1 MEKGLSTF
9 IRESLCI
16 EEKDYNTYSPLTLAY
31 IGDAVFDIV
40 IRTAVVSAG
49 NTRADRLHRRTSAI
63 VKAKTQAEM
72 IERMIPHLT
81 PEEEDLYKRG
91 RNAKSHTTAK
101 NATVSDYRKATGLEA
116 LMGALYLNDKMDRI
130 MELIKIGLS
139 EVEVPWNTKN

>member
-1 MEKGLSTF
+1 MEKGLSSF
-9 IRESLCI
+9 IRESFEI

-72 IERMIPHLT
+72 IERIIPSVT
-81 PEEEDLYKRG
+81 TEEEDVYKRG
-91 RNAKSHTTAK
+91 RKAKSHTTAK

-116 LMGALYLNDKMDRI
+116 MIGFLYLNDNMERI